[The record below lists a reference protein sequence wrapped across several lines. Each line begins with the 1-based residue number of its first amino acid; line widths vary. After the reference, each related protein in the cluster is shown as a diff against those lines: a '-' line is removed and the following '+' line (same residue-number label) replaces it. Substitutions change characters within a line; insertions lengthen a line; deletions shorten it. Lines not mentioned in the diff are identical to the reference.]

1 MVYTLDNST
10 AQLKARAHCV
20 NGVIEMRWKHKYIV
34 GMTVLSMFLTLP
46 LVSADDDG
54 DIVVFGEEFEP
65 KAETVETSAANE
77 TPPTDSGEVAVETP
91 EEKITETENPATPE
105 EPQAETTEPTASPE
119 PTLEAPVENVAPPEV
134 QAPPPIEEIKPEI
147 EVENLNAPADD
158 GETVAASED
167 SGNSEDTGDGGNYA
181 DNPSTETPVEEIK
194 PEVEVTPLSNDTPIE
209 NIPVE
214 ESTTYTEGE
223 NFYTGETPSTVE
235 TGNETFETD
244 EPLVVTTNPSEGEF
258 GNGEVY
264 NGYTTSG
271 DGYTTAEN
279 GYTTNGEI
287 PVADATTVTP
297 EPPATTTKKT
307 KKSGKTE
314 KKLKTQ
320 KARFVKLLSDDTY
333 EYYLDRSAVRWV
345 NLPYSKSEY
354 MADVWIRMIEKNPDQ
369 SENIPDDLYQ
379 YLNSE
384 SSEITDAAE
393 KGRAYNAVDEKV
405 LRSRKYFLEH
415 YYIRPKTKQVQFLCE
430 LEVIGRPQNAI
441 SERAYD
447 YRNWEYLIPGSVE
460 SYIYSGVIAEL
471 GTGKAGK
478 RGHMTFVDMLD
489 EYARIALN

>member
-1 MVYTLDNST
+1 
-10 AQLKARAHCV
+10 
-20 NGVIEMRWKHKYIV
+20 MRWKHKYIV
-34 GMTVLSMFLTLP
+34 GMTVMSMFFTLP

-65 KAETVETSAANE
+65 KTETVETSATNE
-77 TPPTDSGEVAVETP
+77 TPPTDSSEVTVETP
-91 EEKITETENPATPE
+91 EEKITETESPATSE
-105 EPQAETTEPTASPE
+105 ETQAGTTESTE
-119 PTLEAPVENVAPPEV
+119 PPAEAPVENVAPPEV
-134 QAPPPIEEIKPEI
+134 QEPVEEIKPEI
-147 EVENLNAPADD
+147 KVENLNTPVGD
-158 GETVAASED
+158 GEVYNDNTSETAAGYENS
-167 SGNSEDTGDGGNYA
+167 SGDEGNYS
-181 DNPSTETPVEEIK
+181 DNPSTETPMEEIT
-194 PEVEVTPLSNDTPIE
+194 PEVEVTPLSNDTPNE

-214 ESTTYTEGE
+214 ENTTFTENE
-223 NFYTGETPSTVE
+223 NFYTSETPSTVE
-235 TGNETFETD
+235 TKNETFETD
-244 EPLVVTTNPSEGEF
+244 EPLVVTTSPSEGEF
-258 GNGEVY
+258 GSGEVY
-264 NGYTTSG
+264 NGYPTSG
-271 DGYTTAEN
+271 D

-287 PVADATTVTP
+287 PVADGTTVTT

-345 NLPYSKSEY
+345 NMPYSTSEY
-354 MADVWIRMIEKNPDQ
+354 MADVWIRMIEKTSGQ
-369 SENIPDDLYQ
+369 SEDIPDDLYQ

-384 SSEITDAAE
+384 SSEIADAAE
-393 KGRAYNAVDEKV
+393 KGRVYNEVDEKV

-447 YRNWEYLIPGSVE
+447 YKNWEYLIPGSVE

-471 GTGKAGK
+471 GTGKANK